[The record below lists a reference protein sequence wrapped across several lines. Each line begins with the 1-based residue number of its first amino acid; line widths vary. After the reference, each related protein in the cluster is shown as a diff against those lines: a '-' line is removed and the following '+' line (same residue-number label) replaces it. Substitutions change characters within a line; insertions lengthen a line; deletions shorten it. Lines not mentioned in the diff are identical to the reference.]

1 MRNILVSLFLASAL
15 ATAQPN
21 HTTTKADV
29 DGWMTELSNWGR
41 WGKND
46 QLGTLN
52 LITPAKRK
60 QAAALVREGVSISL
74 AHDVLKDKA
83 EDNTS
88 PFVHTM
94 LPRAGTF
101 WLDSYQVNY
110 HGYAHTHM
118 DALCHASYQGKMYNG
133 FSADEVTKD
142 GAPKLSILT
151 AKGGVMTRRWARR
164 AAKGP
169 WSVGRNAAGLHASC
183 ARWLHDRGVAMVGS
197 DDASDVVPS
206 QVQGVALPIHQLLL
220 VAMGVHIF
228 DNCDL
233 EALSDAA
240 AKRKRWAFLL
250 TAAPMAV
257 PGGTGSPLNPVA
269 TY

>member
-1 MRNILVSLFLASAL
+1 MRSILVSRFLASAL

-21 HTTTKADV
+21 HTTTKADG

-83 EDNTS
+83 EDNPS
-88 PFVHTM
+88 PFVHIM

-101 WLDSYQVNY
+101 LLDSYQVSY

-118 DALCHASYQGKMYNG
+118 YALCHASYQGKMYND
-133 FSADEVTKD
+133 FS
-142 GAPKLSILT
+142 
-151 AKGGVMTRRWARR
+151 
-164 AAKGP
+164 
-169 WSVGRNAAGLHASC
+169 
-183 ARWLHDRGVAMVGS
+183 
-197 DDASDVVPS
+197 
-206 QVQGVALPIHQLLL
+206 
-220 VAMGVHIF
+220 
-228 DNCDL
+228 
-233 EALSDAA
+233 
-240 AKRKRWAFLL
+240 
-250 TAAPMAV
+250 
-257 PGGTGSPLNPVA
+257 
-269 TY
+269 